1 MLGPMY
7 LHWDGTYHTYQRFLS
22 HLQGQL
28 HDIDPAKIIFG
39 TDGEKAIMN
48 AIDSCFPASIHI
60 LCTRHL
66 KENLRYNLQNCM
78 TNPEVEEILNSI
90 FSRSTGLLT
99 IESDLAYKEIER
111 EIREK
116 HSLPYLDAFLLK
128 VQQEIFEAMK
138 KTYFGIPKLW
148 TNNNNESYNNVIKL
162 QTDWKIMK
170 LPALIDLLHDLDTC
184 KNQTSNI
191 RDSLHSR
198 CDFTI
203 KGPAE
208 VL

>member
-1 MLGPMY
+1 
-7 LHWDGTYHTYQRFLS
+7 
-22 HLQGQL
+22 
-28 HDIDPAKIIFG
+28 
-39 TDGEKAIMN
+39 MN
-48 AIDSCFPASIHI
+48 AIDSSFPASIHT

-66 KENLRYNLQNCM
+66 KENLRHNLKNCL

-99 IESDLAYKEIER
+99 IESDLAYKEIEK

-170 LPALIDLLHDLDTC
+170 LPALIDLLHDLD
-184 KNQTSNI
+184 KN
-191 RDSLHSR
+191 
-198 CDFTI
+198 
-203 KGPAE
+203 
-208 VL
+208 

>member
-1 MLGPMY
+1 
-7 LHWDGTYHTYQRFLS
+7 
-22 HLQGQL
+22 
-28 HDIDPAKIIFG
+28 
-39 TDGEKAIMN
+39 MN
-48 AIDSCFPASIHI
+48 VIDSCFPVSIHI

-66 KENLRYNLQNCM
+66 KENLRYNLQNCL

-99 IESDLAYKEIER
+99 IESDLAYKEIEK

-170 LPALIDLLHDLDTC
+170 FPALIDLLHDLD